1 MKKHL
6 ILLLFST
13 FFILNSVAQDNQ
25 TIIQNIVA
33 EAEQN
38 SQTQQLA
45 FELIDLIGPRLVGTP
60 GMEKAADWAVAK
72 FNSWGITAEKQNF
85 GTWRGWERGITHI
98 DLIEPRVRTLAGMQ
112 LAWSAPTPKKGIT
125 AEVVILPENIKDSID
140 FARWLPSVK
149 GKFVMVSMLPY
160 SGRPEYNWK
169 EFATEESFKKFKQE
183 TDTLSKLWNA
193 MMRKTGYTTA
203 TLDKALESAGAVGI
217 IQSYW
222 SRGFGANKIFGARAK
237 NIPTIDLLL
246 EDYGLVYRLAKN
258 GKKPVIRLMAES
270 KELGEVPTFNTIA
283 TIPGGEKADE
293 YVMLSAHFDS
303 WDGSGGATDNA
314 SGVITMMEVVRILKK
329 Y

>member
-1 MKKHL
+1 
-6 ILLLFST
+6 
-13 FFILNSVAQDNQ
+13 
-25 TIIQNIVA
+25 
-33 EAEQN
+33 
-38 SQTQQLA
+38 
-45 FELIDLIGPRLVGTP
+45 
-60 GMEKAADWAVAK
+60 
-72 FNSWGITAEKQNF
+72 
-85 GTWRGWERGITHI
+85 
-98 DLIEPRVRTLAGMQ
+98 
-112 LAWSAPTPKKGIT
+112 GIT

-222 SRGFGANKIFGARAK
+222 SRVFGANKIFGARAK

-246 EDYGLVYRLAKN
+246 ERS
-258 GKKPVIRLMAES
+258 EEHTS
-270 KELGEVPTFNTIA
+270 ELQSREN
-283 TIPGGEKADE
+283 
-293 YVMLSAHFDS
+293 L
-303 WDGSGGATDNA
+303 
-314 SGVITMMEVVRILKK
+314 
-329 Y
+329 

>member
-1 MKKHL
+1 
-6 ILLLFST
+6 
-13 FFILNSVAQDNQ
+13 
-25 TIIQNIVA
+25 
-33 EAEQN
+33 
-38 SQTQQLA
+38 
-45 FELIDLIGPRLVGTP
+45 
-60 GMEKAADWAVAK
+60 
-72 FNSWGITAEKQNF
+72 
-85 GTWRGWERGITHI
+85 
-98 DLIEPRVRTLAGMQ
+98 
-112 LAWSAPTPKKGIT
+112 
-125 AEVVILPENIKDSID
+125 
-140 FARWLPSVK
+140 
-149 GKFVMVSMLPY
+149 
-160 SGRPEYNWK
+160 NWK

-293 YVMLSAHFDS
+293 YVMLSAHVDS
-303 WDGSGGATDNA
+303 WGGSGGATDNA

>member
-112 LAWSAPTPKKGIT
+112 LAWSAPTPKK
-125 AEVVILPENIKDSID
+125 ELPLK
-140 FARWLPSVK
+140 WL
-149 GKFVMVSMLPY
+149 FY
-160 SGRPEYNWK
+160 
-169 EFATEESFKKFKQE
+169 
-183 TDTLSKLWNA
+183 
-193 MMRKTGYTTA
+193 RKT
-203 TLDKALESAGAVGI
+203 
-217 IQSYW
+217 
-222 SRGFGANKIFGARAK
+222 
-237 NIPTIDLLL
+237 
-246 EDYGLVYRLAKN
+246 
-258 GKKPVIRLMAES
+258 
-270 KELGEVPTFNTIA
+270 
-283 TIPGGEKADE
+283 
-293 YVMLSAHFDS
+293 
-303 WDGSGGATDNA
+303 
-314 SGVITMMEVVRILKK
+314 
-329 Y
+329 

>member
-1 MKKHL
+1 
-6 ILLLFST
+6 
-13 FFILNSVAQDNQ
+13 
-25 TIIQNIVA
+25 
-33 EAEQN
+33 
-38 SQTQQLA
+38 
-45 FELIDLIGPRLVGTP
+45 
-60 GMEKAADWAVAK
+60 
-72 FNSWGITAEKQNF
+72 
-85 GTWRGWERGITHI
+85 
-98 DLIEPRVRTLAGMQ
+98 
-112 LAWSAPTPKKGIT
+112 
-125 AEVVILPENIKDSID
+125 
-140 FARWLPSVK
+140 
-149 GKFVMVSMLPY
+149 
-160 SGRPEYNWK
+160 
-169 EFATEESFKKFKQE
+169 
-183 TDTLSKLWNA
+183 
-193 MMRKTGYTTA
+193 
-203 TLDKALESAGAVGI
+203 LESAGAVGI

-329 Y
+329 YYPNPKRTIIVGLWGSEEQGLNGSRAFVEDYPQIVDNIHVLFNQDNGTGRIESINGQGFLHAYKYFGDWLHHV